1 MKQDNQDKIKDIDLI
16 NSALAGDQPAFSRL
30 LLRYKKPVFQML
42 LKMVNNEADAE
53 DLTLETFVKA
63 FKNLHTYS
71 PKFAFH
77 TWLYKIA
84 TNNCID
90 FMRRQKGQ
98 QISMSDY
105 GESGANSTLTQK
117 ISCEEPN
124 PEERLIQEQ
133 NAIWMQ
139 NIIRKLK
146 PNYQLLVEYRYFNE
160 MTYEEIA
167 EKLGLP
173 MGTVKTQLFRLRE
186 MLFKLIESAG
196 DGE

>member
-1 MKQDNQDKIKDIDLI
+1 MTQNNQNKIKDINLI
-16 NSALAGDQPAFSRL
+16 HLALAGDQSAFSQL
-30 LLRYKKPVFQML
+30 LLRYKKPVYQL
-42 LKMVNNEADAE
+42 LFKMVNNEADAE
-53 DLTLETFVKA
+53 DLTFETFVKA

-71 PKFAFH
+71 PKYAFH

-105 GESGANSTLTQK
+105 NESDTNSALTQK
-117 ISCEEPN
+117 ISCGEPN

-146 PNYQLLVEYRYFNE
+146 PNYQLLVEYRYFND

-173 MGTVKTQLFRLRE
+173 LGTVKTQLFRLRE
-186 MLFKLIESAG
+186 MLFKLIES
-196 DGE
+196 DDTGE